1 MEDPHTVRGLLSRIK
16 SEENRRVK
24 EIATLNFQLQ
34 KAKKTCQKLETE
46 ANLERDKRKF
56 KENEIIHLRMALD
69 RRDEL
74 VCDLE
79 KQLAECKQSHVHV
92 TDMDALEQRHSA
104 MQSKL
109 FESESRLVSTINTL
123 EQLKKSNESLKRERT
138 VLKAKYEQLL
148 QSEHDAIQQ
157 VNKLSDTIDRIKCS
171 QEYEKNLYKSIINCN
186 DRDETVQALIDLG
199 KTLPCGD
206 PYPHHHFDSSD
217 NSSDEAVSL

>member
-1 MEDPHTVRGLLSRIK
+1 M
-16 SEENRRVK
+16 
-24 EIATLNFQLQ
+24 ATLNFQLQ
-34 KAKKTCQKLETE
+34 KTKKTCQKLETE

-56 KENEIIHLRMALD
+56 KENEIIHLHMALD

-74 VCDLE
+74 VSELE

-92 TDMDALEQRHSA
+92 NDMDKLEQRHSS
-104 MQSKL
+104 MQAKM
-109 FESESRLVSTINTL
+109 FESESRLVATVNTL
-123 EQLKKSNESLKRERT
+123 EHLKKSNELLKSERT

-148 QSEHDAIQQ
+148 QSEHDAIEQ
-157 VNKLSDTIDRIKCS
+157 VNKLSDTIDRIKSS

-206 PYPHHHFDSSD
+206 PYTYHHSDSSD
-217 NSSDEAVSL
+217 NSSNEAVSL